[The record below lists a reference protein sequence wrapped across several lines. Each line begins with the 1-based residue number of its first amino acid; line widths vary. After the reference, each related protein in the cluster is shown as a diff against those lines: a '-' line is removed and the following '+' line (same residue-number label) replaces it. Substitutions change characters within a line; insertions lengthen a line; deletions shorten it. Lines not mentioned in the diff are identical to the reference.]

1 MSRPKLLLADDSVTI
16 RKVVELTFADEGV
29 DVSTAGDA
37 ETAMQKFVDIQPD
50 IVLVDVGLEGTSGYQ
65 ICEMIKADDATRDIP
80 VLLLVGSFEP
90 FDQDEAERVGA
101 DGFLTKPF
109 HSIRDLVARVTDLLG
124 NSASASTATGPEVAE
139 HGFEFSPS
147 DSNIPITRDAD
158 DIDSLYN
165 QSFAETVEIDEYD
178 TVDDM
183 LGDPALDDEMIET
196 SHPAGKELNG
206 TDQLPATEVSV
217 ETTKNFDWSTESVPA
232 QAPPVPADSA
242 FEPKF
247 VFDDSTEGV
256 AVDAAASEGDS
267 EPERADAGEP
277 ESEPDLDAPAG
288 NAAEEGAE
296 ASSEVETPVEEPPME
311 DEPVGE
317 VQADAAAEPEVWPEV
332 DPTAPQVQFSPEL
345 INMLADRI
353 VEKLSDRVIREVAQE
368 AVPRIAEKLIREALD
383 DNGQKS

>member
-37 ETAMQKFVDIQPD
+37 ESAMQKFVDIQPD

-65 ICEMIKADDATRDIP
+65 ICEMIKADEVTRDIP

-124 NSASASTATGPEVAE
+124 NGASPAAASAPESVE

-147 DSNIPITRDAD
+147 GSDIPMTRDAD
-158 DIDSLYN
+158 DIDNLYN

-196 SHPAGKELNG
+196 TYPAGQELNG
-206 TDQLPATEVSV
+206 PGWSV
-217 ETTKNFDWSTESVPA
+217 QTAASGETTTNFDWTPGSV
-232 QAPPVPADSA
+232 VADTSLDETVESA

-247 VFDDSTEGV
+247 VFDDSDEELAIDD
-256 AVDAAASEGDS
+256 AVSDLDA
-267 EPERADAGEP
+267 EPEHCGAAEP
-277 ESEPDLDAPAG
+277 ESESEAEVQAVAAIAADAD
-288 NAAEEGAE
+288 AAEI
-296 ASSEVETPVEEPPME
+296 ETPVEEPHEE
-311 DEPVGE
+311 DEPAGE
-317 VQADAAAEPEVWPEV
+317 AGAETEPEVWPEV
-332 DPTAPQVQFSPEL
+332 DSSSPPLQLSPDL

-383 DNGQKS
+383 YNEKS